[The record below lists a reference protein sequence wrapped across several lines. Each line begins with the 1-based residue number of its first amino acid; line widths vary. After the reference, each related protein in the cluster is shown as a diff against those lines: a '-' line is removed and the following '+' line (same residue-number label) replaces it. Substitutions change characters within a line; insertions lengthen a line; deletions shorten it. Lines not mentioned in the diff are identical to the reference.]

1 MKRIWMD
8 EKEKYEDLIR
18 RIKSSNAEAFE
29 EVFKSYHDE
38 LYNFLVYKIGDSQT
52 AEDILQDVFIKLWEN
67 RHQLK
72 TNLSIKA
79 YLYTIAKN
87 LALNYFRHKKVILKF
102 QQEIE
107 MSSSQDQSPSPQ
119 SVLEFEEF
127 SSKLFEVLENLPE
140 QQRLI
145 FMMSRQSNLS
155 HKDISERLNL
165 SIKTVETHIGRALK
179 TLAKSLKPDDLG

>member
-1 MKRIWMD
+1 MSINN
-8 EKEKYEDLIR
+8 KENCEELIQ

-38 LYNFLVYKIGDSQT
+38 LFNFLVYKVGDSQT
-52 AEDILQDVFIKLWEN
+52 AEDVLQDVFIKLWEN

-87 LALNYFRHKKVILKF
+87 LALNYIRHNKVVRKF
-102 QQEIE
+102 QQELE
-107 MSSSQDQSPSPQ
+107 MSISQDQSPTSQ
-119 SVLEFEEF
+119 SALEFEEF
-127 SSKLFEVLENLPE
+127 SKNLFEVLEKLPE

-155 HKDISERLNL
+155 HKDISERLNI

-179 TLAKSLKPDDLG
+179 TLAKSLKPDYSGK